1 MQLKAAAPQKSRKT
15 EQAEATRAAILAVA
29 RELFAEMGYAN
40 AGTEEVVKRA
50 RITRGALYHHFRDK
64 QALFCGVYEVVLSDL
79 YARIVKAA
87 KRGRGIWESYRLG
100 REAFLDSCTDRS
112 VCRIVL
118 IDAPSVLGWTRMYEI
133 QNRMGT
139 VFQEK
144 GLLRATIQEAM
155 DAGEIERQPAEPLAA
170 ILQGAFDA
178 AALEIAHAQN
188 RAQTRRE
195 VGAALNWLIE
205 RLRTRKSRSRRAVP
219 VVGKGGSSEVGTP
232 SKVRRLDA
240 RHLPP
245 TT

>member
-1 MQLKAAAPQKSRKT
+1 MQIESAAPQKSRKT
-15 EQAEATRAAILAVA
+15 QQAEATRAAILAVA

-100 REAFLDSCTDRS
+100 REAFLDSCTERS

-118 IDAPSVLGWTRMYEI
+118 FDAPSVLGWTRMYEI

-144 GLLRATIQEAM
+144 GLLRAAIQEAM

-178 AALEIAHAQN
+178 AALEI
-188 RAQTRRE
+188 
-195 VGAALNWLIE
+195 
-205 RLRTRKSRSRRAVP
+205 
-219 VVGKGGSSEVGTP
+219 
-232 SKVRRLDA
+232 
-240 RHLPP
+240 
-245 TT
+245 

>member
-1 MQLKAAAPQKSRKT
+1 MQITAVAPQKSLKT

-40 AGTEEVVKRA
+40 TGTEEVVKRA

-64 QALFCGVYEVVLSDL
+64 EALFCGVYEIVLSDL

-112 VCRIVL
+112 VCRILLV
-118 IDAPSVLGWTRMYEI
+118 DAPSVLGWKRMYEI
-133 QNRMGT
+133 QDRMGT
-139 VFQEK
+139 IFQEK

-205 RLRTRKSRSRRAVP
+205 RLRTSKSKSRRPVP
-219 VVGKGGSSEVGTP
+219 VAGKGGLSDAGKPRDVH
-232 SKVRRLDA
+232 RLDA
-240 RHLPP
+240 RRLPSTP
-245 TT
+245 